1 MSNRNIQTAILL
13 LVLANLMASFSD
25 VSLKVLNGEVPTFQ
39 YVLIRQILS
48 LVFIAP
54 LWLKQPR
61 EERMSGCCKVNFWR
75 AQFILIGSGCA
86 MVAITHL
93 TLATANA
100 MFYVAPLMMLPLSVV
115 FLKEVPPMKKIIA
128 TGIGFVGVLVV
139 LRPEHFHWAAII
151 ALGSALAM
159 AVGNILIRKLPKQS
173 VVTTLFWTTALT
185 IPGAF
190 LLALPNWGGIEPRH
204 LYWVAAINF
213 FVLAY
218 HALVV
223 FAYRKA
229 EAGQIALAEYSGLVF
244 VTIFG
249 IIWFDEVPDM
259 LTTLGILMIV
269 VPLMPIRWRRSKKEP
284 IPAQDTAT

>member
-1 MSNRNIQTAILL
+1 
-13 LVLANLMASFSD
+13 
-25 VSLKVLNGEVPTFQ
+25 
-39 YVLIRQILS
+39 
-48 LVFIAP
+48 
-54 LWLKQPR
+54 
-61 EERMSGCCKVNFWR
+61 
-75 AQFILIGSGCA
+75 

-190 LLALPNWGGIEPRH
+190 LLHCQIGVR
-204 LYWVAAINF
+204 YS
-213 FVLAY
+213 
-218 HALVV
+218 LVI
-223 FAYRKA
+223 F
-229 EAGQIALAEYSGLVF
+229 SG
-244 VTIFG
+244 
-249 IIWFDEVPDM
+249 
-259 LTTLGILMIV
+259 
-269 VPLMPIRWRRSKKEP
+269 
-284 IPAQDTAT
+284 